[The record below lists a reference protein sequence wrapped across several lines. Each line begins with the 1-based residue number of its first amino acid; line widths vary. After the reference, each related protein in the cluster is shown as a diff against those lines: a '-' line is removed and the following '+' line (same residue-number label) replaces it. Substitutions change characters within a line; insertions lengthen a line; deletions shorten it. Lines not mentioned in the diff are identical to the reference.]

1 MILSLIDQLQI
12 FSQLYLIKLLW
23 LSTGLGLLQL
33 WHLIYQRLLT
43 WFDMLVFFTNLN
55 VMEFQ
60 VRYLAIFLLFSVID
74 SFEWFWME
82 SYHKNI
88 HLMLEFLKA
97 PFLVL
102 HLFCYTLMTFLM
114 MLSVVLL
121 SVMLSMLTIPLSILS
136 VIRHLI
142 CGNNLDWLLNLNL
155 IFKTLNWVKKW
166 LVDFNAGKTQLV
178 WSRQSNKNGSSNV
191 KMDGSVLEEKWSF

>member
-1 MILSLIDQLQI
+1 
-12 FSQLYLIKLLW
+12 
-23 LSTGLGLLQL
+23 
-33 WHLIYQRLLT
+33 
-43 WFDMLVFFTNLN
+43 
-55 VMEFQ
+55 
-60 VRYLAIFLLFSVID
+60 
-74 SFEWFWME
+74 
-82 SYHKNI
+82 
-88 HLMLEFLKA
+88 
-97 PFLVL
+97 
-102 HLFCYTLMTFLM
+102 MTFLM

-178 WSRQSNKNGSSNV
+178 WSHQSNKNGSSNV
-191 KMDGSVLEEKWSF
+191 KMDGSVLEEK